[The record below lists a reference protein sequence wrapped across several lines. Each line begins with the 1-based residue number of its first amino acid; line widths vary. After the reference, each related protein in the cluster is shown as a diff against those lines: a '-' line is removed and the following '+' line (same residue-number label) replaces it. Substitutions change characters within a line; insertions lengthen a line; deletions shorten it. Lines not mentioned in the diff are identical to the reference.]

1 MGNGHERRYP
11 HCELTKSARE
21 LMRKKERAVL
31 AAQHLISEKELEHVY
46 GQIAQGVLTCTGS
59 MRVSDDNAVAAAV
72 CLLVSAG
79 RVEGSHW
86 VKWRAFG
93 PMWQDLR
100 VV

>member
-1 MGNGHERRYP
+1 M
-11 HCELTKSARE
+11 TKSARE

-31 AAQHLISEKELEHVY
+31 AAQQLITEEELEHVY
-46 GQIAQGVLTCTGS
+46 AQIAQGALTRTGS

-79 RVEGSHW
+79 RVEGLRW
-86 VKWRAFG
+86 AEWRAFCV
-93 PMWQDLR
+93 MWQDLR